1 MPFFLQAAISSSS
14 IGRDALATSISPA
27 QNFSKPPPVPDSPTV
42 IFTFGLVPWKLSAD
56 AWAKGYTVLDPSTV
70 TLPERSPLPLSLL
83 LPQPVAT
90 NATATTRARIAV
102 TENLKRGLECTCCS
116 FRGPG

>member
-14 IGRDALATSISPA
+14 IGRDAVATSISPA

-42 IFTFGLVPWKLSAD
+42 IFTLGLLPWKLSAD
-56 AWAKGYTVLDPSTV
+56 AWANGYTVLEPSTV
-70 TLPERSPLPLSLL
+70 TLPERSELPPSLS
-83 LPQPVAT
+83 LPQPAAN
-90 NATATTRARIAV
+90 NATTAMRARIAV
-102 TENLKRGLECTCCS
+102 SENLKRELECTCCS